1 MKKLCLRL
9 FLVLAG
15 LAVLTVP
22 GKAQV
27 PDQLIVKVPF
37 QFVAGGRT
45 LPAGEYRISRVRDDE
60 PGVLLLRSQE
70 NPRDSVILF
79 AATHENSHGEG
90 ELGFAVVNG
99 QHLLRGIETL
109 DYSYAFSLPRAQAVM
124 AAAPQQG
131 AMAPASSGSN

>member
-1 MKKLCLRL
+1 MKKLYLRL
-9 FLVLAG
+9 LLVLAG

-27 PDQLIVKVPF
+27 PDQLIVNVPF

-45 LPAGEYRISRVRDDE
+45 LPAGEYRISRVFDDR
-60 PGVLLLRSQE
+60 PGALLLRSQE
-70 NPRDSVILF
+70 NPRDSVVLF
-79 AATHENSHGEG
+79 ATTDENSHGEAK
-90 ELGFAVVNG
+90 LAFAVVND

-109 DYSYAFSLPRAQAVM
+109 EHSYAFSLPRAQTVM

-131 AMAPASSGSN
+131 AMAPASSASN